1 MVLTCGRGCKSLWS
15 QSPKRDSY
23 ASQR

>member
-15 QSPKRDSY
+15 HSPKRDSY